1 MQSQLILETTAYTFE
16 QIITLD
22 SVQIALAGR
31 SNVGKSSLVNALAG
45 RKSLA
50 KISATPGK
58 TRSVN
63 FYRVE
68 PDDFYV
74 VDLPGYGYAKCSKT
88 ERNAWGKLMQ
98 RYLVGC
104 QSLKALVIL
113 LDCRLPPQ
121 KIDLQ
126 LVAFAQNH
134 GIPLLPIL
142 TKADKCKQKERVEK
156 QKMWAKHLDGAMPL
170 VTSSASRMGLEALW
184 QALRNVSLKAK
195 LEGDLGEAVLDGHI
209 SAQEEPKEVE

>member
-1 MQSQLILETTAYTFE
+1 MQSQLVLETTAYTFE

-22 SVQIALAGR
+22 SIQIALAGR

-63 FYRVE
+63 FYYVQ

-88 ERNAWGKLMQ
+88 ERDAWGKLMQ

-142 TKADKCKQKERVEK
+142 TKADKCKQKERSER
-156 QKMWAKHLDGAMPL
+156 QKMWAAHLNGVVPI
-170 VTSSASRMGLEALW
+170 VTSSASRMGLDTMW
-184 QALRNVSLKAK
+184 QALRQVAQTAREEGGIESGIIEGVAVS
-195 LEGDLGEAVLDGHI
+195 D
-209 SAQEEPKEVE
+209 EE